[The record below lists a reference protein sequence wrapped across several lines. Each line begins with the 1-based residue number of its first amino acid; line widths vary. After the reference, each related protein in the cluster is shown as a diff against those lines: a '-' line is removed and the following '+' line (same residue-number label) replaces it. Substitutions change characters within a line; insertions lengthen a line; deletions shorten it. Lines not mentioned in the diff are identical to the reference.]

1 MDSFGDKFGVE
12 LGRESGDRESDGF
25 DLELEGT
32 FEQELRAGLRP
43 RSAPAGFADRVLAR
57 VEDSPRRDT
66 PRRPIWSISNPV
78 VRGAIAATLLL
89 AIGIGGYF
97 EHQRERRIA
106 GEHAR
111 QQVLLALRIT
121 SSTLQDVR
129 NKVDR
134 NYANHEHAN

>member
-1 MDSFGDKFGVE
+1 MVK
-12 LGRESGDRESDGF
+12 LGQQFWDQESDGF

-43 RSAPAGFADRVLAR
+43 RSAPAGFVDRVLAR
-57 VEDSPRRDT
+57 VEQSPRHEPTRS
-66 PRRPIWSISNPV
+66 RVEFIRNPI

-89 AIGIGGYF
+89 AVGIGGYF
-97 EHQRERRIA
+97 EHQRKRQIA

>member
-1 MDSFGDKFGVE
+1 MVE
-12 LGRESGDRESDGF
+12 LGREFGDQESDGF

-32 FEQELRAGLRP
+32 FEQELRSGLRP
-43 RSAPAGFADRVLAR
+43 HPAPEGFVDRVLAR
-57 VEDSPRRDT
+57 VEESPRHKPTRWLL
-66 PRRPIWSISNPV
+66 RSISSPF
-78 VRGAIAATLLL
+78 VRGAIAATLLF
-89 AIGIGGYF
+89 AIGTGGYF
-97 EHQRERRIA
+97 EHQRERQIA

-134 NYANHEHAN
+134 DYTNHEHAN